1 MDLQEIISR
10 GRFVF
15 AGAPQR
21 LRVYGLVDG
30 RRTAKDLAKVTRRH
44 VNNVHRDLR
53 CLADIGLIEERT
65 KGGETVEKDGFALY
79 EKTPLA
85 RTVPLSYFS
94 GPVRPPNRKEAVT
107 VATPKGKAKR
117 PQPLP
122 VPSETAILDMC
133 KSGEDQTLEFKAA
146 GTDVRKI
153 AKEIAAMLHTRLGGI
168 ILYGVE
174 DDGTISGSDVNR
186 QKLDQPLQNSIK
198 NSIAPAAVVSLKSAS
213 VLGAE
218 VLIVIVPPWNRQ
230 DVYQF
235 DEKVYL
241 RKGTNVFAAKPEEL
255 RKLHR
260 GEYVIYY
267 RIPPRGSGVMRFAQG
282 RPRYAMSC
290 L

>member
-1 MDLQEIISR
+1 MDLQELISR

-15 AGAPQR
+15 AGAPER

-30 RRTAKDLAKVTRRH
+30 RRTAKDLAKATKRH

-53 CLADIGLIEERT
+53 RLADTGLIEERT
-65 KGGETVEKDGFALY
+65 KGGEKPEKDGFAVY
-79 EKTPLA
+79 DKTPLA

-94 GPVRPPNRKEAVT
+94 GPVRLPNRNEVVTAAV
-107 VATPKGKAKR
+107 PRGRAKR

-122 VPSETAILDMC
+122 VPTEIAILDMC

-153 AKEIAAMLHTRLGGI
+153 SKEVAAMLHTRFGGM
-168 ILYGVE
+168 ILYGVD
-174 DDGTISGSDVNR
+174 DDGTIAGSDVSR

-198 NSIAPAAVVSLKSAS
+198 NSIAPAAVVSLKSVS
-213 VLGAE
+213 VLGTE
-218 VLIVIVPPWNRQ
+218 VLVVIVPPWNRQ

-260 GEYVIYY
+260 GECVI
-267 RIPPRGSGVMRFAQG
+267 
-282 RPRYAMSC
+282 
-290 L
+290 

>member
-1 MDLQEIISR
+1 MDLQELISR

-15 AGAPQR
+15 AGAPER

-30 RRTAKDLAKVTRRH
+30 RRTAKDLAKVTKRH

-53 CLADIGLIEERT
+53 RLADIGMIEERT

-79 EKTPLA
+79 DKTPLA

-94 GPVRPPNRKEAVT
+94 GPVRLPNRKEAVT
-107 VATPKGKAKR
+107 ASPKGKGKR

-122 VPSETAILDMC
+122 LPTETTILDMC

-153 AKEIAAMLHTRLGGI
+153 TKEVAAMLHTRLGGM
-168 ILYGVE
+168 ILYGVD
-174 DDGTISGSDVNR
+174 DDGTISGSDVSR

-198 NSIAPAAVVSLKSAS
+198 NSIAPAAIVFLKSVSA
-213 VLGAE
+213 LGTE
-218 VLIVIVPPWNRQ
+218 VLVIIVPPWNKR

-260 GEYVIYY
+260 GEYVI
-267 RIPPRGSGVMRFAQG
+267 
-282 RPRYAMSC
+282 
-290 L
+290 